1 MIPELFGVGYLW
13 RHKEQGFR
21 IFIRASCEVDGRV
34 VFTIGKIPA
43 PGESPFVRGFDDMIF
58 TKRPWTA
65 EDLFREFTPLLTK
78 LRPSALE
85 RLLGA
90 ETLDFDDLDDP
101 LV

>member
-1 MIPELFGVGYLW
+1 MNELFGIGYLW

-21 IFIRASCEVDGRV
+21 IFIREVHELDGQT
-34 VFTIGKIPA
+34 VFLIGKIPA
-43 PGESPFVRGFDDMIF
+43 PGESPFVRGFDDLMI

-65 EDLFREFTPLLTK
+65 EDLLREFKPLLTK

-90 ETLDFDDLDDP
+90 EMLDLDDLDDP

>member
-1 MIPELFGVGYLW
+1 MNELFGVGYLW

-21 IFIRASCEVDGRV
+21 IFIREVHELDGRT
-34 VFTIGKIPA
+34 VFLIGKIP
-43 PGESPFVRGFDDMIF
+43 PKGESPYVRGFDDIIF

-65 EDLFREFTPLLTK
+65 EELLRGFTPLLTK

-90 ETLDFDDLDDP
+90 EVLDLGDLDDL

>member
-1 MIPELFGVGYLW
+1 MIPELFGIGYLW

-21 IFIRASCEVDGRV
+21 IFIREAHEIDGRV
-34 VFTIGKIPA
+34 VFAIGKIPR
-43 PGESPFVRGFDDMIF
+43 PGESPYVRGFDDFML
-58 TKRPWTA
+58 TKRAWSA

-90 ETLDFDDLDDP
+90 ETLGLDDP